1 VKLAS
6 DLTTNLQSSAV
17 TEKTTTK
24 LNKILAPTVMMALNL
39 LYFLIPLVS
48 AASWRENTLISLSQ
62 TIATIETQVNR
73 ILQKAT

>member
-6 DLTTNLQSSAV
+6 DPTTNLQSSAV